1 MRKMMIL
8 PINYARSMLDGEH
21 ALEIHDAYV
30 KESRTKERL
39 PLKRQPFFIG
49 GIMEIS

>member
-1 MRKMMIL
+1 MQETCWKEKD
-8 PINYARSMLDGEH
+8 AS
-21 ALEIHDAYV
+21 EIHDAYV